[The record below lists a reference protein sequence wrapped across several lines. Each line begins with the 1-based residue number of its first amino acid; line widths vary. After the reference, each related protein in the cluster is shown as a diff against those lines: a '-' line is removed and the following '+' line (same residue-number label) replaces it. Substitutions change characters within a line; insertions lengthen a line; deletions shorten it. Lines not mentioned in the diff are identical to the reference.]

1 MMPVAIYARY
11 STDEQDPR
19 SIEDQVR
26 QCTEHA
32 KRHRL
37 GVVAEFADAA
47 VSGSHTDREQLR
59 RMLDAATATRRP
71 PFRAVLVDDLSRLSR
86 NMGDFWRVVDDLAGA
101 GVNVIDVQTGMSSD
115 DPNARM
121 VFGAKSLV
129 NDQFLQ
135 MVRYQTHR
143 GLTGRALAGFSTG
156 GSQYGY
162 RTIAEANPNDVEHPR
177 KLWVIDENEADIV
190 RRIFDLY
197 DRGAASYKSIAE
209 TFNRERI
216 PAPRD
221 GRKGHKI
228 GFGWN
233 HTSVR
238 SILMNEKYIGVW
250 TWNTHKW
257 TAVPGKRQRRRIARP
272 ESEHVTKEM
281 PELAII
287 DRATWDRVQTRIGRV
302 HHVDKSGTR
311 RGRPAGSGS
320 RPYLVSGLLK
330 CGVCGGPMSI
340 SGQRVKN
347 GIRYAQFG
355 CTAHRS
361 RGASVCA
368 NSETISE
375 KKITGSLIAALKDA
389 LASDELREVFARAFE
404 RRVNERSKTVKPV
417 DLERQLEAAQR
428 RVANATRLIVEMPD
442 DLDLRR
448 QRETDKA
455 EVRRIQAAIAELAK
469 AKTATRAVPDRKA
482 ISAALDGFLD
492 RVATAAPEQGREV
505 LAKCLTPLK
514 ITPVDQ
520 KPEQFGDAPIKF
532 RGPKNKTP
540 GLVVTGRLDLRAVL
554 ANSSSGGGV
563 CTSFYAISRSFSA
576 VWHLAVGRC
585 R

>member
-1 MMPVAIYARY
+1 MIPVAIYARY

-19 SIEDQVR
+19 SIEDQIR
-26 QCTEHA
+26 RCAEHA
-32 KRHRL
+32 GRYHQE
-37 GVVAEFADAA
+37 VVAEFTDAA
-47 VSGSHTDREQLR
+47 VSGAHTDRAQLR
-59 RMLDAATATRRP
+59 RMLDIATATRRP

-101 GVNVIDVQTGMSSD
+101 GVHVIDVQTGMSSE

-143 GLTGRALAGFSTG
+143 GLTGRAIAGFSAG

-162 RTIAEANPNDVEHPR
+162 RTVPEANPRDVDHPR
-177 KLWVIDENEADIV
+177 KLWVIEENEAEVV

-197 DRGAASYKSIAE
+197 DRGAASYKAIAE
-209 TFNRERI
+209 LFNRERI

-238 SILMNEKYIGVW
+238 AILVNERYAGVW

-257 TAVPGKRQRRRIARP
+257 VTVPGKRQRRRIPRP
-272 ESEHVTKEM
+272 ESEHVTREC

-287 DRATWDRVQTRIGRV
+287 DRATWDRVQTRISRV
-302 HHVDKSGTR
+302 HRVDKSGTR

-330 CGVCGGPMSI
+330 CGVCSGPMSI

-347 GIRYAQFG
+347 GVRYAQFG

-368 NSETISE
+368 NNTTISE
-375 KKITGSLIAALKDA
+375 KRIAWSVIEAIKEV
-389 LASDELREVFARAFE
+389 LASDELRELFARAFE
-404 RRVNERSKTVKPV
+404 RRVNERAKATKPV
-417 DLERQLEAAQR
+417 DLEKQLAAAQQ

-448 QRETDKA
+448 QRETDKT
-455 EVRRIQAAIAELAK
+455 EVRRLQTAIAEMRKTEAK
-469 AKTATRAVPDRKA
+469 PNVALDRKV
-482 ISAALDGFLD
+482 ITAALGQFAHT
-492 RVATAAPEQGREV
+492 VATADPERGREI
-505 LAKCLTPLK
+505 LAKCLPVALTLTP
-514 ITPVDQ
+514 
-520 KPEQFGDAPIKF
+520 A
-532 RGPKNKTP
+532 PKNEKP
-540 GLVVTGRLDLRAVL
+540 GLVVTGRLNLRAVL
-554 ANSSSGGGV
+554 ANSSSGGALV
-563 CTSFYAISRSFSA
+563 EFASESPLELSLCYFIPRAA
-576 VWHLAVGRC
+576 
-585 R
+585 